1 MNRTLDLASA
11 LEGSTR
17 QGGEADPNGCNFRS
31 VLTIAFQFTFDNHTR
46 DNVASMARQYVR
58 NIVGSIQRVA
68 LAIAP
73 RPGSSI
79 CPISAPTSPEA
90 LTLVRWISRSYRY

>member
-17 QGGEADPNGCNFRS
+17 QGGEADPNGCHFRS

-58 NIVGSIQRVA
+58 DIVGSIQRVA

-73 RPGSSI
+73 RPDSSI
-79 CPISAPTSPEA
+79 SPISAPTSPEA